1 MSLRNVDF
9 GTVKRVVV
17 KVGTSSIVREN
28 DMGLDEEKLDGI
40 VDDLASV
47 KSSGRDV
54 ILVTSGAIGA
64 GSGKLGLRS
73 RPRDIPTQQAA
84 AAVGQSLLMNAY
96 ERSFARHGITVGQ
109 MLLTRDDFSD
119 RRRYTNISNTLI
131 ALLRYGVVPIINEND
146 TVAVE
151 EIKVGDNDMLSAFTT
166 LLARADL
173 LVILSDIDGLYTADP
188 KKEPDAKLVDVVEGI
203 TDELRAF
210 AGGKGGELG
219 TGGMDTKLAAAE
231 VVTGSGEM
239 MIIANS
245 SIRMPVTRILKGE
258 RIGTLF
264 LPRKRLSGRKRW
276 IAYSPRMK
284 GAVWVDRGA
293 YEALVKRGASLL
305 ASGIIGVEGRFEFGD
320 TIRCLDEEGREF
332 ARGLTNYSS
341 GEIRKIMGHRTSEI
355 ESILGY
361 RYYDE
366 VIHRDNLVILNREA
380 VITSAESD

>member
-1 MSLRNVDF
+1 MSRRDVDF
-9 GTVKRVVV
+9 DGVKRVVV
-17 KVGTSSIVREN
+17 KVGTSSIVRGD
-28 DMGLDEEKLDGI
+28 DMGLDEGKLDGI
-40 VDDLASV
+40 VDDLVSV
-47 KSSGRDV
+47 KRSGRDV

-64 GSGKLGLRS
+64 GSGRLGLKS

-84 AAVGQSLLMNAY
+84 AAIGQSLLMNAY

-119 RRRYTNISNTLI
+119 RRRYINISNTLS

-166 LLARADL
+166 LLAGADL

-188 KKEPDAKLVDVVEGI
+188 KREPNAKLVDVVEGI

-210 AGGKGGELG
+210 AMGKGGELG

-239 MIIANS
+239 MVIANS
-245 SIRMPVTRILKGE
+245 SIRMPVTKLLKGE

-264 LPRKRLSGRKRW
+264 LPRRKGRRLSGRKRW
-276 IAYSPRMK
+276 IAYSPRVK
-284 GAVWVDRGA
+284 GAVRVDEGA

-305 ASGIIGVEGRFEFGD
+305 ASGIMGVEGEFEFGD
-320 TIRCLDEEGREF
+320 TIRCLDEKGREF

-341 GEIRKIMGHRTSEI
+341 EEIRKIMGHKTSEI
-355 ESILGY
+355 EGILGY

-366 VIHRDNLVILNREA
+366 VIHRDNLVILEG
-380 VITSAESD
+380 

>member
-1 MSLRNVDF
+1 M
-9 GTVKRVVV
+9 VKRIVV
-17 KVGTSSIVREN
+17 KVGTSSIVRKD
-28 DMGLDEEKLDGI
+28 DMGLDEEKLDRI

-64 GSGKLGLRS
+64 GAGKLGLRS

-84 AAVGQSLLMNAY
+84 AAIGQSLLMNAY
-96 ERSFARHGITVGQ
+96 ERSFSRHGITVGQ

-188 KKEPDAKLVDVVEGI
+188 RKEPNAKLVDVVEEI

-231 VVTGSGEM
+231 VVIGSGEM
-239 MIIANS
+239 MVIANS
-245 SIRMPVTRILKGE
+245 SIQMPVTRLLKGE

-264 LPRKRLSGRKRW
+264 LPRKKGRKLPGRKRW

-284 GAVWVDRGA
+284 GAVRVDRGA
-293 YEALVKRGASLL
+293 YEALVRKGASLL
-305 ASGIIGVEGRFEFGD
+305 ASGIISVEGKFDFGD
-320 TIRCLDEEGREF
+320 TIRCLDEKGREF

-341 GEIRKIMGHRTSEI
+341 EEIKKIMGHKTSEI
-355 ESILGY
+355 ELILGY

-366 VIHRDNLVILNREA
+366 VIHRDNLVILKPLP
-380 VITSAESD
+380 